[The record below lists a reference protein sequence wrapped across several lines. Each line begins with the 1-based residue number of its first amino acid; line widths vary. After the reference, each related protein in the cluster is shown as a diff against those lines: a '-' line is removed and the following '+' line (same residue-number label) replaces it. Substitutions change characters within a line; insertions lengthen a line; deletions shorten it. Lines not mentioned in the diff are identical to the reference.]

1 MHFKRIRRTLD
12 LINGF
17 GFIKDEGLIKFLH
30 LWASV
35 NTTLDLIN
43 GYGFIK
49 ELIVMHSQL

>member
-1 MHFKRIRRTLD
+1 MHFKRIHRTLD